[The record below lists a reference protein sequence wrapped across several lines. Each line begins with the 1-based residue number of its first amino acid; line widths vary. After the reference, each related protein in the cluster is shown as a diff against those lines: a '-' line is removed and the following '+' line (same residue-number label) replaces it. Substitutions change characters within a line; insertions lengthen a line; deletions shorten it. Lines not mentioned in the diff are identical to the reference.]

1 MYSVTKYI
9 DECVQTALVLTR
21 PMPKKK
27 KRKKKKEKKEK
38 KKRKKRR
45 QDYNPEN
52 VRMYSCCPIKI
63 RVLLNPLDVWIRTLA
78 GKFVSDF
85 CCCLNYIIISV

>member
-21 PMPKKK
+21 PMPKKRK
-27 KRKKKKEKKEK
+27 KKKKKKKKEKKE
-38 KKRKKRR
+38 KKRR